1 MNPTLGSVVPLALF
15 STICSNG
22 GVMSM
27 TEANNLGDKYFV
39 NLALLSDYLVST
51 GWDGVV
57 YLRTRWDDVI

>member
-1 MNPTLGSVVPLALF
+1 
-15 STICSNG
+15 
-22 GVMSM
+22 MSM